1 MKKKYGTIVLASFLT
16 VSMMLASACS
26 NQNQPNNDPP
36 AQSNQTENTGGS
48 NKPADPLEKYPET
61 VTVTQV
67 LGFSPPQDGKTPA
80 STTPETNGYVLKL
93 KEMLNIDLKYLWTV
107 PSDQFEQKFSLSV
120 ASGDLPD
127 IMSVG
132 TTDFEKFK
140 EDGLLADLT
149 DAYNNYASPRLKQYV
164 EQDGGATLSM
174 FKDKEGR
181 ILGLPNFED
190 PYMSSQIL
198 WIRGDWLANLKLEVP
213 ESLEELEQVAEA
225 FVKQDP
231 DQNGKDDT
239 FGIAMN
245 KDLVTW
251 GFDARGLF
259 HTMGAYPKAWVKGAD
274 GKLVAGEVQPET
286 KKALEKL
293 QSWYTNGLLD
303 KEFAYKDINK
313 VVEDV
318 VAGKVGI
325 AFGEWWYPEWPLNL
339 NRDKDPKADWKA
351 FVLPSYEG
359 KPSMPMI
366 PKVRLTKVFVAN
378 KEMKNPEAMVKMAN
392 FFLELE
398 DPKYKDVRKPE
409 NGFVYSW
416 YDPRFFNPTAI
427 ADGYMAVNE
436 ALKAGNA
443 DSLDPQYLK
452 TYDTAK
458 KYLDGDQSSWGE
470 YTSRVDENGGWAMTQ
485 KVKEMPV
492 VFNEFAG
499 SPTPT
504 QVEKGASL
512 DKLTDETFI
521 KIIVGKPISEF
532 DKYVESW
539 KKLGGNDISDEV
551 NEWYAESAAK

>member
-1 MKKKYGTIVLASFLT
+1 MKKKYGTIVLASSLAM
-16 VSMMLASACS
+16 SMMLASACS

-127 IMSVG
+127 IMSIG

-325 AFGEWWYPEWPLNL
+325 TFGEWWYPEWPLNL
-339 NRDKDPKADWKA
+339 NRDNDPKADWKA

-398 DPKYKDVRKPE
+398 DPKYKDVVKPE
-409 NGFVYSW
+409 DGFVYSW

-452 TYDTAK
+452 AYDTAK
-458 KYLDGDQSSWGE
+458 KYLDGDQSSWGT
-470 YTSRVDENGGWAMTQ
+470 YTSRVDENGGWATTE

-521 KIIVGKPISEF
+521 EIIVGKPISEF